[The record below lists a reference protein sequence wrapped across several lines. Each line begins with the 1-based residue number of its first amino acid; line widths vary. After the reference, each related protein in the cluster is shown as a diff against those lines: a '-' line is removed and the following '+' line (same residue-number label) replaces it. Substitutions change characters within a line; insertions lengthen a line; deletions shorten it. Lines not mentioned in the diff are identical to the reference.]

1 MANRHIVTR
10 RIAFT
15 YLDPDNDWQALGRIS
30 ATLSW
35 HRHDPLMVSLAL
47 PTHGKSRWVMA
58 RELLLDG
65 LVCQYPGGIGDG
77 CSYWVPW
84 DDNNVVLELQLP
96 HDDYITLRGRRS
108 ALASFLAA
116 TVYHEFADPFALET
130 WYQFKQSGGFP
141 NGGR

>member
-1 MANRHIVTR
+1 MANSHTVTR

-15 YLDPDNDWQALGRIS
+15 WLDPDDNWQAIGRIS

-35 HRHDPLMVSLAL
+35 HRNDPFTISVVL
-47 PTHGKSRWVMA
+47 PAHGNSRWVMA

-65 LVCQYPGGIGDG
+65 LVCPYPGGIGDG
-77 CSYWVPW
+77 CCYWVPW
-84 DDNNVVLELQLP
+84 NDKNVVLELPLP

-116 TVYHEFADPFALET
+116 TVYHEFGDPFALKT
-130 WYQFKQSGGFP
+130 WQQFKQSGGRP
-141 NGGR
+141 NDGG

>member
-1 MANRHIVTR
+1 MANRHTVTR

-15 YLDPDNDWQALGRIS
+15 YLDSDDQWQALGRIS

-35 HRHDPLMVSLAL
+35 HRNDPLMISLVL
-47 PTHGKSRWVMA
+47 PTNANSRWVMT

-65 LVCQYPGGIGDG
+65 LVCQSPGGIGDG
-77 CSYWVPW
+77 CCYWIPW
-84 DDNNVVLELQLP
+84 NNNNVVLELQLP
-96 HDDYITLRGRRS
+96 DDDYITLRVRRS

-130 WYQFKQSGGFP
+130 WYQFKQSGGRP
-141 NGGR
+141 NGSG